1 MANAKP
7 SVGRAYFAAEQAGRE
22 ARRASIELPLS
33 DPLAQHL
40 AMEQKTHEVSLAI
53 NRASMSEIMDMADE
67 AYSAAMRK
75 CDDVERKLSYPKL
88 KKAAEAGN
96 RIEPKGAKRG

>member
-1 MANAKP
+1 MKTTKP
-7 SVGRAYFAAEQAGRE
+7 TLGKDYFQREQAGRE
-22 ARRASIELPLS
+22 ARRAS
-33 DPLAQHL
+33 
-40 AMEQKTHEVSLAI
+40 MT
-53 NRASMSEIMDMADE
+53 EIMDISDQ

-96 RIEPKGAKRG
+96 RPKGKP

>member
-1 MANAKP
+1 MKP
-7 SVGRAYFAAEQAGRE
+7 KPTLGKDYFQREQAGRE
-22 ARRASIELPLS
+22 AR
-33 DPLAQHL
+33 
-40 AMEQKTHEVSLAI
+40 
-53 NRASMSEIMDMADE
+53 RASMSEIMDMADE